1 LLLKFIKLPLLFPFV
16 WFAHSSLSSE
26 KTGPLK
32 PKSYDLLFSPMSIYN
47 PIIGE
52 TENYEWLWPVIK
64 KASRIC
70 PTPSGFSHLQRAF
83 IKNGIVPVIA

>member
-16 WFAHSSLSSE
+16 WFAQSSLSSE

-32 PKSYDLLFSPMSIYN
+32 QNSYDSLFSPMSIYK

-52 TENYEWLWPVIK
+52 TELRVAMVSNERGVKGSPDAFRFL
-64 KASRIC
+64 SFGEGIC
-70 PTPSGFSHLQRAF
+70 
-83 IKNGIVPVIA
+83 